1 MLSMIDL
8 PAHPHW
14 VAVRAEVDA
23 RIEQLAEQRRLA
35 LMCWTSLRTRL
46 EDQGTVTTISTCAR
60 SGCRRRHG
68 P

>member
-1 MLSMIDL
+1 VLSMIDL

-35 LMCWTSLRTRL
+35 LMCWTSLRKPL
-46 EDQGTVTTISTCAR
+46 EWP
-60 SGCRRRHG
+60 RHG
-68 P
+68 HDDLDLCPKR